1 MEDEDEKGRTS
12 LSSQVISV
20 DTFDPDPDEEVDGE
34 QRMMETILL
43 HQFTSLDVQ
52 FSILLMWVIYR
63 VTYKFV
69 FSLDSPGFL

>member
-1 MEDEDEKGRTS
+1 MKMKRAAP

-20 DTFDPDPDEEVDGE
+20 DTFDADPDDDEEVDGE

-52 FSILLMWVIYR
+52 F
-63 VTYKFV
+63 
-69 FSLDSPGFL
+69 